1 MTYIVNGQ
9 PSDREPEPGQ
19 CLRTFVRS
27 LGWHGV
33 KKGCDAGD
41 CGACTVW
48 MDGEPVHSCITPAFR
63 AEGKPVTTIE
73 GLGTAEDL
81 HPVQR
86 GFRDAPGF
94 QCGFC
99 TAGMIMTCA
108 ALTDEQRAD
117 LPRALKGNLCR
128 CTGYRAIE
136 DAVNGVAAIQ
146 TALPGQAVGTSIG
159 APAATDIVTGRA
171 EFTMD
176 VEMAGML
183 HLKLVHSPHA
193 HARIVSVDKTAALA
207 VPGVHRVYTWE
218 DVPRKR
224 FNTALHTDHLVDP
237 DDTYI
242 LDDVAR
248 FVGQR
253 MAAVL
258 ADTVAAA
265 EEGCRRLV
273 IDYEVLPAVFDPEQ
287 AMQPGAPALHGFD
300 DPFLRDPERN
310 ILLEMHGE
318 IGDTAAGFAA
328 ADVIHE
334 ATYRTPRVQHA
345 HLETHGS
352 IAWVRDGRLHVRT
365 SSQSPSI
372 AKVKLAHLFSLRPDQ
387 LRVFCK
393 RVGGGFG
400 GKQEM
405 ITEDLAALAALD
417 SGGRPVCLEYTRTEE
432 FTTASPRHPMTITVK
447 LGARADGTLTAVHFH
462 NISNTGAYGNHGGET
477 LFAASAAVAIY
488 RCPNKRFDAY
498 AVYTNTVPSGALR
511 GYGMTQPAFAVECA
525 IDELAAALGID
536 ALELRRRNIVRP
548 GDALLATDAHPDDVS
563 FTEDTLA
570 RCIDRV
576 DRALRE
582 HHEHSGGDDLGPDWL
597 IGEGTASSIHETA
610 PPTEHISEAW
620 ATLCDDGMYEIA
632 VGTVEFGEGTST
644 AHVQIAASVLF
655 TTPDRIRLVQSDTD
669 RTGFDTGAFAS
680 AGLFVAGNAVLRAAT
695 ALRDRMLLLA
705 ADHTGVDRASCFLA
719 DDTVI
724 CGGKRIPVSELNA
737 AAAARGMRLTEAR
750 KAYGSPRSVSANTQG
765 MRVAVN
771 RVTGEIRILY
781 SVQALDPGV
790 VINPA
795 QVRGQVEGGVAQGI
809 GFVLTE
815 NFHLDDTGTMLNPNL
830 RNYRIPT
837 YADIPRTEV
846 LIVEST
852 DSAGPMASK
861 GIAESCINPVAP
873 ALANALYDATG
884 IRFRDL
890 PLTPER
896 IFERLRDVP

>member
-48 MDGEPVHSCITPAFR
+48 VDGEPVHSCITPAFR

-146 TALPGQAVGTSIG
+146 TALPGQAVGTNIG

-318 IGDTAAGFAA
+318 IGDTAAGFTA

-400 GKQEM
+400 GKQEV

-447 LGARADGTLTAVHFH
+447 LGARADGTLTAVQFH

-536 ALELRRRNIVRP
+536 PLELRRRNIVRP

-582 HHEHSGGDDLGPDWL
+582 HRENSADDDLGPDWL
-597 IGEGTASSIHETA
+597 IGEGAASSIHETA

-737 AAAARGMRLTEAR
+737 AAAERGMRLTEAR

-765 MRVAVN
+765 MRVAVH

-896 IFERLRDVP
+896 IFKRLRDVP